1 MNSSERRS
9 LGDSYEL
16 ALKHSVAQERT
27 NTKVNFILIS
37 KLQEE
42 EKFFKT
48 MFKKTNNLQ
57 LGNQS
62 LTKETMS
69 SFEAENSIVQRLN
82 KTNQLI

>member
-1 MNSSERRS
+1 
-9 LGDSYEL
+9 
-16 ALKHSVAQERT
+16 
-27 NTKVNFILIS
+27 
-37 KLQEE
+37 
-42 EKFFKT
+42 

-69 SFEAENSIVQRLN
+69 SFEAESSIVQRLN